1 MKLSPAPVLLVLA
14 LSGCAGKDPAAA
26 RELRITGYPTMVAL
40 AQDGREIDRLQGY
53 HGAREF
59 IDWLGKVSI
68 DSETEDSLQARV
80 GSHGWD
86 DYVRRMSRHPGA
98 GISARDEREIARF
111 LEFHAKQEAE
121 RPR

>member
-1 MKLSPAPVLLVLA
+1 MKPSLRLAPRLPCAARRSRPLWALA
-14 LSGCAGKDPAAA
+14 LSTGALAFACALNSNVIDVS
-26 RELRITGYPTMVAL
+26 GYPLDM
-40 AQDGREIDRLQGY
+40 QGRYQIFAHKCSRC
-53 HGAREF
+53 HGLERP
-59 IDWLGKVSI
+59 
-68 DSETEDSLQARV
+68 LQARV